1 MTKDEIAREE
11 AEMAEQRKRLAALS
25 KPQGGSIR
33 SRIDPDV
40 SPAAKRYEYRGVRYF
55 WDREYKRRMVSVS
68 IKDGRYVAPL
78 VIGESYWDAH
88 DGLRRVSATEFEV
101 YEPKYIEKVER
112 ALASAREA
120 RDEAARLG

>member
-40 SPAAKRYEYRGVRYF
+40 SPAAKRYEYR
-55 WDREYKRRMVSVS
+55 
-68 IKDGRYVAPL
+68 
-78 VIGESYWDAH
+78 DAH

-101 YEPKYIEKVER
+101 CEPKYIEKVER